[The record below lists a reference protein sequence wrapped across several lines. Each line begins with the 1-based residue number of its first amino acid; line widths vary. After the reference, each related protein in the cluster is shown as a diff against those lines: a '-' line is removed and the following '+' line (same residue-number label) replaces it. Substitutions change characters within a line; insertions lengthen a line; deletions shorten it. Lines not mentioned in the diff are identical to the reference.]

1 MSLREELY
9 GSLSIDQVKP
19 HAILE
24 FMEVYDR
31 LIDEQNPKFL
41 AYEQVSRKYSIGER
55 TIQRWLKEYELKEVF
70 GSKRGKHPKTIWA
83 LQNEGAQ
90 KLFVSKAR
98 ELREKDPDTA
108 NGFCPQRLF

>member
-1 MSLREELY
+1 MKKFSITTIKGRKKSRSIPRWAIQNPRKYRKEKQAEIDLKKRNEKKNRELQSRKTKILSLREELY

-55 TIQRWLKEYELKEVF
+55 TIQR
-70 GSKRGKHPKTIWA
+70 
-83 LQNEGAQ
+83 
-90 KLFVSKAR
+90 
-98 ELREKDPDTA
+98 
-108 NGFCPQRLF
+108 